1 MIHVSDFSEPAR
13 SKNEADADID
23 DDEREDVV
31 DDDQQISN
39 STSSGTT
46 TVPSPDEPPPRH
58 LHQQRLRN
66 EQDVKTMSADQ
77 RPLEHLA
84 DLDNDVR
91 LATPQSDYEMPHA
104 FTNGFLTMT
113 ANQSQPAMTVNNVP
127 YSHKPVPGMNARLG
141 RPTARPTMAFHP
153 PMNPRHAQDIGIPD
167 WMANGAPTEMLPMDY
182 SFNGMQCQ
190 TQVSNQ
196 SFRMNEAAMASNGR
210 EMMGAGLLV
219 ESMPY
224 QSFPDHSKPLQ
235 HRAMSA
241 SHAAMLESP
250 IHDGH
255 MFYPG

>member
-23 DDEREDVV
+23 EDEREDVV
-31 DDDQQISN
+31 DDDQQVSN
-39 STSSGTT
+39 STSGGTT
-46 TVPSPDEPPPRH
+46 TVPSPDEPPQH

-66 EQDVKTMSADQ
+66 EQDVKTMVADQ
-77 RPLEHLA
+77 RSVEHIA
-84 DLDNDVR
+84 DLDNEVR

-104 FTNGFLTMT
+104 FTNGFLAMT
-113 ANQSQPAMTVNNVP
+113 TNQSQQAMTVNNVAYP
-127 YSHKPVPGMNARLG
+127 HKPVPGMNARLG

-153 PMNPRHAQDIGIPD
+153 PMNPRHSQDMGLPD
-167 WMANGAPTEMLPMDY
+167 WMANGAPNEMLPVEY
-182 SFNGMQCQ
+182 SFNKMQYQ
-190 TQVSNQ
+190 TQAPNQ
-196 SFRMNEAAMASNGR
+196 SFQMNEPAMVSNGR
-210 EMMGAGLLV
+210 EMMGPGLTMV

-250 IHDGH
+250 MHDGH
-255 MFYPG
+255 IYFSG